1 MKFVFKQNPL
11 PMHDNAMIA
20 AEAALAANAQGKFW
34 QMHDKM
40 FANARA
46 LTRPDLEGYAR
57 EIGLDVERFKRSLD
71 SHEFQREIQADQA
84 MAAQLGARGTPSFF
98 INGRPLRGAQSFE
111 GFKTVIDEEIQR
123 AQRLAATG
131 VPRAR
136 LYAELTKS
144 GLTKAAPPTKGAGA
158 EGASKRP
165 PRPREDPA
173 AVYKVAV
180 AENEPTLGPA
190 TALVTIVEWTDFQ

>member
-20 AEAALAANAQGKFW
+20 AEASLAANAQGKFW

-40 FANARA
+40 FENARA
-46 LTRPDLEGYAR
+46 LTRPDLERYAQ
-57 EIGLDVERFKRSLD
+57 EIGLDMERFKRSLD
-71 SHEFQREIQADQA
+71 SHEFKREIEADQA
-84 MAAQLGARGTPSFF
+84 IAAQLGARGTPSFF
-98 INGRPLRGAQSFE
+98 INGRPLRGAQPFE
-111 GFKTVIDEEIQR
+111 GFKTVIDEELQR
-123 AQRLAATG
+123 ANRLVSTG

-136 LYAELTKS
+136 LYAELTK
-144 GLTKAAPPTKGAGA
+144 AAPPTKAPGGADA
-158 EGASKRP
+158 AKRP
-165 PRPREDPA
+165 PRPREDPN

-180 AENEPTLGPA
+180 ANDEPTKGPA

>member
-1 MKFVFKQNPL
+1 VKIVFKQNPL
-11 PMHDNAMIA
+11 PMHQNAMIA

-40 FANARA
+40 FENARA
-46 LTRPDLEGYAR
+46 LSREDLEGYAQGL
-57 EIGLDVERFKRSLD
+57 GLDMARFRRSLD
-71 SHEFQREIQADQA
+71 SHEFKREIEADMA
-84 MAAQLGARGTPSFF
+84 IAAQLGARGTPSFF
-98 INGRPLRGAQSFE
+98 INGRPLRGAQPFE
-111 GFKTVIDEEIQR
+111 GFKTVIDEELQR
-123 AQRLAATG
+123 AQRLVSTG

-136 LYAELTKS
+136 LYAELTKG
-144 GLTKAAPPTKGAGA
+144 GLTKAAPPTKGPGA
-158 EGASKRP
+158 EGAAKRP

-180 AENEPTLGPA
+180 RDDDPQKGPD